1 VFTWYARNIT
11 NKTIE
16 MQLVFEDPYSISN
29 DRKSSYILEITV
41 LPPALQLFQTI
52 SFGEMTKNPLAKF
65 LQKLPPQVKL
75 GSVMNYVI

>member
-1 VFTWYARNIT
+1 VFTWYARKIT

-29 DRKSSYILEITV
+29 DRKSLYILEITV
-41 LPPALQLFQTI
+41 LPPALRFFKTI
-52 SFGEMTKNPLAKF
+52 SSGAITKNPLAKF

-75 GSVMNYVI
+75 GSVMDYVI